1 MQGIVHTINR
11 RRGMFIVQFDG
22 GFAVFE
28 LLDGID
34 INPGDHISGD
44 LEALGGEELL
54 HLGHRE
60 FFSAYGQSGPGSLQA
75 CMRLIS

>member
-11 RRGMFIVQFDG
+11 RRGMFVVQFDS

-34 INPGDHISGD
+34 ISPGDPISGN

-54 HLGHRE
+54 HLGHRQR
-60 FFSAYGQSGPGSLQA
+60 FSVYGQSGPGSLQQ
-75 CMRLIS
+75 CLRRIM